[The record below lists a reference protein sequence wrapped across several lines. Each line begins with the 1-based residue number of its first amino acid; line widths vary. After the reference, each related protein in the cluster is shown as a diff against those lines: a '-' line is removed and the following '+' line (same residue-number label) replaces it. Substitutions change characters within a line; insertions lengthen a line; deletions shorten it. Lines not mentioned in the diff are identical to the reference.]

1 MKGPWA
7 HVSGLLDL
15 HKLADAP
22 ERRATW
28 RQSVASLAAS
38 SDEGPSP
45 LEGLHPEALAKGVK
59 VAITDGLVDDLDWLA
74 PSAAGAALYALAA
87 ALPLGWE
94 QREIGRRV
102 LARLN
107 AGNAETVLAMTTRMA
122 LGAGK
127 GLANGPVR
135 ARIALAVELP
145 IGLGMADG
153 ALALALCSGRELAR
167 EWISIASTGALPA
180 RRLAARLI
188 ERAAREASKRAQQGD
203 DHALR
208 IFKSDVIRDAWGRL
222 LDDRES
228 LVWRHVAVARGLV
241 APWMPAMKTATLG
254 AMAQNLS
261 PTEWRR
267 GATSLAAMTAVAPE
281 ASLRA
286 AMIAITAGILDRDRG
301 VGAAFVWGIS
311 RAAEAEPDAAGSLLD
326 EIMSRTP
333 AEAAEAVSELFGEFG
348 AAPFVERAAVAAI
361 AALKIGNVKTRD
373 DGGAALVREISRDLK
388 REKEGDP
395 PMRDQIAAALDAFAS
410 RGARDAYVVAR
421 DVLSSMGGALDTLDA
436 LAQDED
442 DDAEGKGG
450 SMARRTSLAVMRDF
464 DITLLEKSVLADLLK
479 IGGGDGGKQHDAELD
494 GARERLAEW
503 ILGREAVVPVA
514 AARPRLA
521 FNLPG
526 SMEEAAEEPA
536 HQVPHVTLRL
546 RRLRALLH
554 LVDSDVGSND
564 DSARG
569 ARLRKRWFRIASAL
583 LARVEAKP
591 PEALRRT
598 LFAALARALDALV
611 RADALDVTDVLLV
624 VASSSANAQELTTLA
639 EASMDPDLIH
649 VLQRY
654 ATFMTASAA
663 AEARTDGPASTAYPS
678 LGPMEPAAPLSRG
691 DAILLP
697 LEELS
702 RELIPHASSRG
713 EALRTA
719 LVRLHAAL
727 KAVAGASSLRALS
740 SGGTDP
746 DVVSS
751 LEGALA
757 ALGQLTMGARGR
769 LQVDPDSRDSSIPAS
784 APGHLLSVAVAR
796 VLSGA
801 EPSLTVEMLATC
813 ERELLAEAPPAIA
826 LVVSALIA
834 GLPER
839 PTESASDEAKQ
850 VRAKSEQL
858 PAWVPPRRTL
868 GGFYIVRAL
877 GSGAS
882 GSVFVVNRVEDRHV
896 AGAEKFALKV
906 PDYSATAARMLSE
919 AEFLQMFRAEAS
931 ALIAVPQ
938 HENLAH
944 FVTFDLAARPKP
956 ILVMELVEGSTLEQ
970 VVESRGL
977 DMARC
982 FAVLDDVLCGLEAM
996 HGAGV
1001 GHLDVKPSNV
1011 VLRNGAAGVLVDFGL
1026 AGRHIRPGCGSGP
1039 YGAPE
1044 VWGAGDEAKSA
1055 PSSAD
1060 IYSFGC
1066 LAFETLTGRLLFKA
1080 DSEMAQIA
1088 GHITHDGFPPLL
1100 KTLASNAV
1108 LAPLAEVLFSTL
1120 RRNPE
1125 NRPSVARLR
1134 SDLKKIAPQFNR
1146 LKWPLAV

>member
-15 HKLADAP
+15 HKLADAQ

-28 RQSVASLAAS
+28 RQSIASLGTS

-94 QREIGRRV
+94 QREVGRRV

-107 AGNAETVLAMTTRMA
+107 AGDAETVLAMTTRMA

-127 GLANGPVR
+127 GLANAPVR
-135 ARIALAVELP
+135 ARIALAMELP
-145 IGLGMADG
+145 IGLGTADG
-153 ALALALCSGRELAR
+153 PLALALCSARELAR
-167 EWISIASTGALPA
+167 EWISIPSTGSLPA

-208 IFKSDVIRDAWGRL
+208 IFKGDVIRDAWGRL
-222 LDDRES
+222 FDDRES

-281 ASLRA
+281 AALRA
-286 AMIAITAGILDRDRG
+286 ATIAITAGILDRDRG

-311 RAAEAEPDAAGSLLD
+311 RAAEAEPDAAGTLLN
-326 EIMSRTP
+326 EIMTRAP
-333 AEAAEAVSELFGEFG
+333 ADAAEAVSELFAEFG
-348 AAPFVERAAVAAI
+348 AAPFVERAAAAAL
-361 AALKIGNVKTRD
+361 AALKTGNGKTRD
-373 DGGAALVREISRDLK
+373 DGAAALERELSRDLN
-388 REKEGDP
+388 REKEGYP

-410 RGARDAYVVAR
+410 RGARDAYLAAR
-421 DVLSSMGGALDTLDA
+421 GVLSSAGGALDTLDA
-436 LAQDED
+436 LARDVDED
-442 DDAEGKGG
+442 ADGEGGTK
-450 SMARRTSLAVMRDF
+450 ARRTSLAVMRDL
-464 DITLLEKSVLADLLK
+464 DITLLEKNVLADLLK
-479 IGGGDGGKQHDAELD
+479 IGGTDGGKQHDAELD

-514 AARPRLA
+514 SPRAA
-521 FNLPG
+521 FHLPG
-526 SMEEAAEEPA
+526 SIEETLEVVAPP
-536 HQVPHVTLRL
+536 QVPHLTLRL

-554 LVDSDVGSND
+554 LVDSDVGSHD

-583 LARVEAKP
+583 LARVEANP

-598 LFAALARALDALV
+598 LFAALARAFDALV

-624 VASSSANAQELTTLA
+624 VAGSFKNAHELTTLA

-649 VLQRY
+649 VLRRY
-654 ATFMTASAA
+654 ATFMTASGA
-663 AEARTDGPASTAYPS
+663 AEARTDGPDSGAYPS
-678 LGPMEPAAPLSRG
+678 LRPSELAAPLSRADG
-691 DAILLP
+691 ILLP
-697 LEELS
+697 LDELA

-727 KAVAGASSLRALS
+727 KAVAAASSLRALS
-740 SGGTDP
+740 SGGTEP

-751 LEGALA
+751 LETALA
-757 ALGQLTMGARGR
+757 ALSQLSVGAHAR
-769 LQVDPDSRDSSIPAS
+769 LQVDHDPRDSSIPVSAS
-784 APGHLLSVAVAR
+784 GNLLSVAVAR

-801 EPSLTVEMLATC
+801 EPSLTVEKLTTC
-813 ERELLAEAPPAIA
+813 ELELLVDVPPAVA

-834 GLPER
+834 GLPDR
-839 PTESASDEAKQ
+839 PTESASDEAKH

-882 GSVFVVNRVEDRHV
+882 GSVFVVNRVEDRHD
-896 AGAEKFALKV
+896 AGADKFALKV

-996 HGAGV
+996 HSVGV

-1011 VLRNGAAGVLVDFGL
+1011 VLRNGTAGVLVDFGL

-1044 VWGAGDEAKSA
+1044 VWGAGDEIKSQ

-1060 IYSFGC
+1060 VYSFGC
-1066 LAFETLTGRLLFKA
+1066 LAFETFTGRLLFKA

-1100 KTLASNAV
+1100 KALAANAV

-1125 NRPSVARLR
+1125 NRPPVARLR
-1134 SDLKKIAPQFNR
+1134 SELKQIAPQFSR
-1146 LKWPLAV
+1146 MKWPLSV